1 MKSEDAGHPARDPEC
16 LALKSDSDPT
26 PVGSPGA
33 LHRGPLWPSRGIYF
47 KLIFHLS
54 QRKYLKPNEVNCREE
69 ANVQKGGVPAETA
82 RLVNCVYPKKVKN
95 FLEREK
101 KKKAERNTSYGGNGR
116 RSKLPVKNPAP
127 WLCIRNCEHSDLDIT
142 HGVIFGENLSADD
155 SMDGSGSPL

>member
-1 MKSEDAGHPARDPEC
+1 MKSEDAGHPAHDPEC

-95 FLEREK
+95 FLERGK
-101 KKKAERNTSYGGNGR
+101 KKKGREKHFLRWKWETEQTSGGEP
-116 RSKLPVKNPAP
+116 SSLAV
-127 WLCIRNCEHSDLDIT
+127 HS
-142 HGVIFGENLSADD
+142 
-155 SMDGSGSPL
+155 

>member
-101 KKKAERNTSYGGNGR
+101 KKKGREKHFLRWKWQAEQTSGEEP
-116 RSKLPVKNPAP
+116 SSLAV
-127 WLCIRNCEHSDLDIT
+127 HS
-142 HGVIFGENLSADD
+142 
-155 SMDGSGSPL
+155 